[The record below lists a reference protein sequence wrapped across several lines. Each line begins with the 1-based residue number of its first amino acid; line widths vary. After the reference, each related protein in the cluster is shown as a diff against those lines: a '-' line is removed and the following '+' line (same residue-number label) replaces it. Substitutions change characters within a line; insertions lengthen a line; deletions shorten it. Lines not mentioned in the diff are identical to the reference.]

1 MSEVA
6 APPVA
11 TVAAPTAEPRAP
23 VAAKAPAP
31 APEQVEVYEIDGEK
45 VSLTRAQAR
54 TIIQKGV
61 ASDKRF
67 RESAEARAK
76 QEDWERLFDEDP
88 EEALRQRGKDPEKAF
103 AEHLAKR
110 AKQALMTPEQLEA
123 AALKE
128 KLAKLEAESAKTKA
142 EKKKAADAELDA
154 KNSEIM
160 QSKLIAAAD
169 KYSLEA
175 TPEVLE
181 GLCDVAIDLMEYG
194 AEPSPDQIAQEY
206 QRRELE
212 GIERRDAKKMSQ
224 LSGKALLTYLGA
236 ANIAK
241 LKTALAAAD
250 AESLKG
256 IPAPAAKVRPAAAK
270 VQPRDV
276 KGAYIRENDFDK
288 KFGL

>member
-11 TVAAPTAEPRAP
+11 PVAVPAAEPRAP
-23 VAAKAPAP
+23 VAAKAPE
-31 APEQVEVYEIDGEK
+31 PEPSEEYEIDGKK
-45 VSLTRAQAR
+45 VSLTRTQAR
-54 TIIQKGV
+54 TAIQK
-61 ASDKRF
+61 AAAADKRF
-67 RESAEARAK
+67 KEAADARAK
-76 QEDWERLFDEDP
+76 QEDWEKLFDEDP
-88 EEALRQRGKDPEKAF
+88 EAALRQRGKDPEKAF
-103 AEHLAKR
+103 EEHLAKR

-128 KLAKLEAESAKTKA
+128 KLARLEAETAKTSA

-194 AEPSPDQIAQEY
+194 TEPSPDQIAQEY

-212 GIERRDAKKMSQ
+212 GIEKRDAKKMSQ
-224 LSGKALLTYLGA
+224 LSGKALLTYLGP

-256 IPAPAAKVRPAAAK
+256 IPAPVAKVRPAAAK
-270 VQPRDV
+270 VQTRDS